1 MNAVARFSLVGAV
14 ALVMLAGCGRGYFQ
28 GSRAPWRH
36 EAEVK
41 CLSSGAVKIGPGDV
55 ELKPIEGPG
64 VCGMD
69 FPLKVS
75 MLGEPQTLSFAD
87 NMRRPASI
95 PQDASMPR
103 WPVREEYFSPGSVQ
117 TAPLARVAPHRQLR
131 WVTGPRA
138 VNAPQSTS

>member
-55 ELKPIEGPG
+55 EL
-64 VCGMD
+64 
-69 FPLKVS
+69 
-75 MLGEPQTLSFAD
+75 LSL
-87 NMRRPASI
+87 I
-95 PQDASMPR
+95 
-103 WPVREEYFSPGSVQ
+103 
-117 TAPLARVAPHRQLR
+117 HI
-131 WVTGPRA
+131 
-138 VNAPQSTS
+138 